1 MEKNEKNNIPN
12 TNDSEEREFKGRNL
26 EDVIS
31 LAEHEMKMTR
41 DQINYEIVAE
51 KTKLF
56 GIKSKEIVI
65 RAWPKRVQDENQATE
80 LLDQILEKLPM
91 NISYHTKK
99 KRDML
104 YIIFEGSDRHL
115 LLRKDGALLLAF
127 QHLLNKVSV
136 KKVQTDCDFFRQK
149 KEQELKD
156 HAQQVAH
163 RVQESGEKE
172 VLDFMNPYE
181 RRIVHVAVNQIKG
194 ITSESIGDGFL
205 KRMKILPVKD

>member
-12 TNDSEEREFKGRNL
+12 NTASEEREFKGRNL

-31 LAEHEMKMTR
+31 LAEHEMKLTR
-41 DQINYEIVAE
+41 AEINYEIVAE

-65 RAWPKRVQDENQATE
+65 RAWPKRAREENTATE
-80 LLDQILEKLPM
+80 FLDQILSKLPL
-91 NISYHTKK
+91 NIAYRTKK

-104 YIIFEGSDRHL
+104 AIIFEGPDRHL
-115 LLRKDGALLLAF
+115 LLRKDGALLLAL
-127 QHLLNKVSV
+127 QHLLNKVSP

>member
-1 MEKNEKNNIPN
+1 MEKNEKNNNQNNSNPQ
-12 TNDSEEREFKGRNL
+12 EQEFKGRNL

-31 LAEHEMKMTR
+31 LAEHEMKLTR
-41 DQINYEIVAE
+41 DQITYEIVAE

-65 RAWPKRVQDENQATE
+65 RAWPKRVQGENAATE
-80 LLDQILEKLPM
+80 FLDQILEMLPL
-91 NISYHTKK
+91 NLNFHTKK

-104 YIIFEGSDRHL
+104 FIIFEGPDRHL

-127 QHLLNKVSV
+127 QHLLNKVSPR
-136 KKVQTDCDFFRQK
+136 KVQTDCDFFRQK

-156 HAQQVAH
+156 HAQHVAH
-163 RVQESGEKE
+163 RVQETGEKE
-172 VLDFMNPYE
+172 ILDFMNPYE
-181 RRIVHVAVNQIKG
+181 RRIIHVAVNQIQG

-205 KRMKILPVKD
+205 KRMKIIPVND

>member
-12 TNDSEEREFKGRNL
+12 SNNTQEQEFKGRNL

-31 LAEHEMKMTR
+31 LAEHEMKLSR

-65 RAWPKRVQDENQATE
+65 RAWPKRAQSDNAATAFLNQ
-80 LLDQILEKLPM
+80 LLEKLPL
-91 NISYHTKK
+91 NITYHTKK
-99 KRDML
+99 KRELL
-104 YIIFEGSDRHL
+104 YIIFEGADRHL

-127 QHLLNKVSV
+127 QHLLNKVSSR
-136 KKVQTDCDFFRQK
+136 KVQTDCDFFRQK

-156 HAQQVAH
+156 HAQHVAH
-163 RVQESGEKE
+163 KVQETGENE
-172 VLDFMNPYE
+172 ILDFMNPYE

-205 KRMKILPVKD
+205 KRMKIIPVKD

>member
-1 MEKNEKNNIPN
+1 MEKNEKNSIPN
-12 TNDSEEREFKGRNL
+12 NNNSEEREFKGRNL

-31 LAEHEMKMTR
+31 LAEHEMKLTR

-65 RAWPKRVQDENQATE
+65 RAWPKRARDENAATDF
-80 LLDQILEKLPM
+80 LDRILEQLPL
-91 NISYHTKK
+91 NITYHTKK

-104 YIIFEGSDRHL
+104 TIIFEGPDRHL
-115 LLRKDGALLLAF
+115 LLRKDGAALLAF
-127 QHLLNKVSV
+127 QHLLNKASPR
-136 KKVQTDCDFFRQK
+136 KVQTDCDFFRQK

-156 HAQQVAH
+156 HAQQVAQ

-181 RRIVHVAVNQIKG
+181 RRIVHVAVNQIHG

>member
-1 MEKNEKNNIPN
+1 MEKNENNNISN
-12 TNDSEEREFKGRNL
+12 TDHSEEREFKGRNL

-31 LAEHEMKMTR
+31 LAEHEMKLTR
-41 DQINYEIVAE
+41 DQFTYEIVAE

-65 RAWPKRVQDENQATE
+65 RARPKKAREETAATDF
-80 LLDQILEKLPM
+80 LDRILEKLPL
-91 NISYHTKK
+91 NITYHTKK
-99 KRDML
+99 RRDIL
-104 YIIFEGSDRHL
+104 TIIFEGPDRHL
-115 LLRKDGALLLAF
+115 LLRKEGAALLAF
-127 QHLLNKVSV
+127 QHLLNKVSPR
-136 KKVQTDCDFFRQK
+136 KVQTDCDFFRQK

-172 VLDFMNPYE
+172 VLDYLNPYE
-181 RRIVHVAVNQIKG
+181 RRIVHVAINQIQG

-205 KRMKILPVKD
+205 KRMKILPAKD

>member
-1 MEKNEKNNIPN
+1 MEKNEKNDRI
-12 TNDSEEREFKGRNL
+12 NDTDPQEREFKGRNL

-31 LAEHEMKMTR
+31 LAEHEMKLTR

-65 RAWPKRVQDENQATE
+65 RAWPKRPQADNAATE
-80 LLDQILEKLPM
+80 FLDQMLEKLPL
-91 NISYHTKK
+91 NIKYHTKK
-99 KRDML
+99 KREL
-104 YIIFEGSDRHL
+104 LTIIFEGPDRHL

-127 QHLLNKVSV
+127 QHLLNKVSPW
-136 KKVQTDCDFFRQK
+136 KVQTDCDFFRQK
-149 KEQELKD
+149 KEQELRD
-156 HAQQVAH
+156 HAQNVAH

-172 VLDFMNPYE
+172 ILDFMNPYE
-181 RRIVHVAVNQIKG
+181 RRIVHVTVNQIQG

-205 KRMKILPVKD
+205 KRMKILPIKD

>member
-1 MEKNEKNNIPN
+1 MEKNEKNDRITTP
-12 TNDSEEREFKGRNL
+12 DPQEREFKGRNL

-31 LAEHEMKMTR
+31 LAEHEMKLPR
-41 DQINYEIVAE
+41 EQINYEIVAE

-65 RAWPKRVQDENQATE
+65 RAWPKRLQAENAATE
-80 LLDQILEKLPM
+80 FLDQLLDKLPL
-91 NISYHTKK
+91 NIKYHTKK
-99 KRDML
+99 KRDL
-104 YIIFEGSDRHL
+104 LTIIFEGPDKHL

-127 QHLLNKVSV
+127 QHLLNKVSPR
-136 KKVQTDCDFFRQK
+136 KVQTDCDFFRQK

-156 HAQQVAH
+156 HAQHVAH

-172 VLDFMNPYE
+172 ILDFMNPYE
-181 RRIVHVAVNQIKG
+181 RRIVHVTVNQIQG

-205 KRMKILPVKD
+205 KRMKILPIKD

>member
-1 MEKNEKNNIPN
+1 MEKNEKNNISNNKDP
-12 TNDSEEREFKGRNL
+12 EKQEFKGRNL

-31 LAEHEMKMTR
+31 LAEHEMKLTR

-65 RAWPKRVQDENQATE
+65 NAWPKRARDENTATE
-80 LLDQILEKLPM
+80 FLDQILEVLPL
-91 NISYHTKK
+91 NITYHTKK

-104 YIIFEGSDRHL
+104 YIIFEGPDRHL
-115 LLRKDGALLLAF
+115 LLRKDGAVLLAF

-136 KKVQTDCDFFRQK
+136 RKVQTDCDFFRQK
-149 KEQELKD
+149 KEQELKE
-156 HAQQVAH
+156 HAQQVAQ

-205 KRMKILPVKD
+205 KRMKILPIKD

>member
-1 MEKNEKNNIPN
+1 MEKNEKNNSQNNSNPQ
-12 TNDSEEREFKGRNL
+12 EQEFKGRNL

-31 LAEHEMKMTR
+31 LAEHEMKLTR
-41 DQINYEIVAE
+41 DQFSYEIVAE

-65 RAWPKRVQDENQATE
+65 RAWPKRAQGENEVTTF
-80 LLDQILEKLPM
+80 LDQILERLPL

-99 KRDML
+99 KRDVL
-104 YIIFEGSDRHL
+104 YVIFEGPDRHL

-127 QHLLNKVSV
+127 QHLLNKVSP

-156 HAQQVAH
+156 HAQQIAH
-163 RVQESGEKE
+163 KVQETGEKE
-172 VLDFMNPYE
+172 ILDFMNPYE
-181 RRIVHVAVNQIKG
+181 RRIVHVTVNQIQG

>member
-12 TNDSEEREFKGRNL
+12 TNNSEEQEFKGRNL

-31 LAEHEMKMTR
+31 LAEHEMKLNR

-65 RAWPKRVQDENQATE
+65 RAWPKRPRVENRATE
-80 LLDQILEKLPM
+80 FMDQILEKLPL
-91 NISYHTKK
+91 NITYHMKK

-104 YIIFEGSDRHL
+104 YFIFEGPDRHL

-156 HAQQVAH
+156 QAQRIAH

-181 RRIVHVAVNQIKG
+181 RRIVHVAVNQIQG